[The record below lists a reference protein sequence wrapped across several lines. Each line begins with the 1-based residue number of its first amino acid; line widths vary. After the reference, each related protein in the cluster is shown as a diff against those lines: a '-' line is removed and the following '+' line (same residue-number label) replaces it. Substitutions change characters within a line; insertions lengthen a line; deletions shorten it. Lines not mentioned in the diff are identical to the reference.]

1 MIELRK
7 KEKYTLSTKEKIK
20 GGICGL
26 QNNINR
32 KKNVKR
38 IYTCD
43 HCTIIPSF
51 YKKKLPSMNASR

>member
-32 KKNVKR
+32 KKKCEEN
-38 IYTCD
+38 IY
-43 HCTIIPSF
+43 
-51 YKKKLPSMNASR
+51 M